1 MDLTNHVRLTTSDLT
16 PAVLEGATKYG
27 SSGKNGVGSD
37 A

>member
-1 MDLTNHVRLTTSDLT
+1 MDLTNHVRLTTSELT

-27 SSGKNGVGSD
+27 SGKNGVGSG